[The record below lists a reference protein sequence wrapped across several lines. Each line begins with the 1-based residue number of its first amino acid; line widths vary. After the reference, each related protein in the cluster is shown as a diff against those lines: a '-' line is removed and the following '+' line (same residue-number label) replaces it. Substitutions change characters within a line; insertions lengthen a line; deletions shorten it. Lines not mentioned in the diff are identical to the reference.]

1 MVSYEEFARRIRS
14 YRLGLSNDDIDWII
28 TAGEEREKQGQPY
41 TTKNDT
47 HYNVWCVY
55 KAIGVVE

>member
-1 MVSYEEFARRIRS
+1 MVGYEEFVKYIRGL
-14 YRLGLSNDDIDWII
+14 RLGLSNDDIDWII
-28 TAGEEREKQGQPY
+28 TAGEECERQGQPY

-55 KAIGVVE
+55 KKVME